1 MIGVID
7 VRAFGLVLVLVLW
20 LWLRLFFLRFS

>member
-20 LWLRLFFLRFS
+20 LWLRLFFVRFS